1 MFRCFLAA
9 IQETMGGN
17 SVNEDE
23 IIRRKLLIDGEGMG
37 DDRRLELL
45 MRSFVKW
52 AGQEEGEEEQ
62 CSTSLADLENAVDGC
77 LKSMMKSH
85 KVLAMNEAEL
95 TQYNE
100 LYSHIGDEIRQT
112 GEAIASG
119 KEQLATARQI
129 RANKEHYNAMA
140 GVIRK
145 EKDRTETARELERAE
160 RGMVELQSR
169 REALARRIE
178 QHHRQFQV
186 LLSAVQQLQ
195 QLNNSSNGGRD
206 DVLGRSDDILLADED
221 NDDDVAL
228 LEEGEMEE
236 GLDTSSHASHVGAMG
251 LEGRDAEM
259 SGEDTQDTLEGSVAT
274 MHTD

>member
-1 MFRCFLAA
+1 
-9 IQETMGGN
+9 MGG
-17 SVNEDE
+17 SGVNEDE

-52 AGQEEGEEEQ
+52 AAQEEGEEDQ
-62 CSTSLADLENAVDGC
+62 CSTSLTALENAVDGC
-77 LKSMMKSH
+77 LKSMIKSH

-95 TQYNE
+95 AQYNE
-100 LYSHIGDEIRQT
+100 LYAQIGDEIRRT
-112 GEAIASG
+112 GEEIAIG
-119 KEQLATARQI
+119 KKQLATARQI

-140 GVIRK
+140 AVIAK
-145 EKDRTETARELERAE
+145 EKDRTETTRELERAE

-186 LLSAVQQLQ
+186 LLTAVQQLQ
-195 QLNNSSNGGRD
+195 QLNNSGGND
-206 DVLGRSDDILLADED
+206 ELAKSDDILQADD
-221 NDDDVAL
+221 DADDDVAL

-236 GLDTSSHASHVGAMG
+236 GLDTPSHASHTVGIG
-251 LEGRDAEM
+251 LDGRGVEM
-259 SGEDTQDTLEGSVAT
+259 SGEDTQDTLEGSVVT